1 MNWSEIGDT
10 LCPIARCLAVVGDR
24 WTMLIMRELFFGNQR
39 FDALQA
45 QTGMSP
51 HLLSTRLKRLEG
63 DGILARELYHDKPR
77 RHQYCLTAKGE
88 DLFPVVL
95 TLADWGRKWGEKWG
109 ELDPA
114 QPAVEVV
121 HRHCG
126 KRLEIALAC
135 GDCGEQFAGADLD
148 MTFGAAY
155 DAERAGRA
163 AGFHADKARD

>member
-39 FDALQA
+39 FDGLQA

-63 DGILARELYHDKPR
+63 DGVLAREVYHAKPR
-77 RHQYCLTAKGE
+77 RYQYCLTAKGE
-88 DLFPVVL
+88 DLFPIVL
-95 TLADWGRKWGEKWG
+95 TLAGWGDKWG

-114 QPAVEVV
+114 LAALNVV

-135 GDCGEQFAGADLD
+135 SDCGEQFDGADLD
-148 MTFGAAY
+148 MTFGVAY

-163 AGFHADKARD
+163 ASFQANKVRD

>member
-24 WTMLIMRELFFGNQR
+24 WTMLVMRELFFGNQR
-39 FDALQA
+39 FDGLQA

-63 DGILARELYHDKPR
+63 DGILARAIYHDKPR
-77 RHQYCLTAKGE
+77 RYQYCLTDKGR
-88 DLFPVVL
+88 DLYPTL
-95 TLADWGRKWGEKWG
+95 MTLADWGRKWG

-114 QPAVEVV
+114 QPAVDAV

-126 KRLEIALAC
+126 QPLQLGLAC
-135 GDCGEQFAGADLD
+135 ACCGELFAAPDLD
-148 MTFGAAY
+148 LAFGAAY
-155 DAERAGRA
+155 SAERAGRA
-163 AGFHADKARD
+163 QAFQAGKARG